1 MANLAESLWMVPQE
15 KGAHATMTRL
25 VDVAQEMGL
34 RAEASPFGRWVR
46 FRGEQGLVYVAQAAF
61 GQGYYTWCDTPHGR
75 TAEPY
80 LDPMAAIQ
88 AGLQRAARRTADE
101 EAGRDTRPISAA
113 VRTTAPSSPRTA
125 PSAA

>member
-1 MANLAESLWMVPQE
+1 
-15 KGAHATMTRL
+15 MTRL

-46 FRGEQGLVYVAQAAF
+46 FRGEQGLVYVAEAAF

-80 LDPMAAIQ
+80 LDPTAAIQ
-88 AGLQRAARRTADE
+88 AGLRRAARCTADE
-101 EAGRDTRPISAA
+101 EAGRDTRPITAA
-113 VRTTAPSSPRTA
+113 ARTA
-125 PSAA
+125 PPSSARAASSARACTSVRRKVSSMQLATSVR

>member
-1 MANLAESLWMVPQE
+1 
-15 KGAHATMTRL
+15 MTRL

-34 RAEASPFGRWVR
+34 RAEVSPFGRWVR

-113 VRTTAPSSPRTA
+113 VRTTAPSSSRAA

>member
-1 MANLAESLWMVPQE
+1 
-15 KGAHATMTRL
+15 MTRL

-88 AGLQRAARRTADE
+88 AGLERAARRTADE

>member
-1 MANLAESLWMVPQE
+1 
-15 KGAHATMTRL
+15 MTRL

-46 FRGEQGLVYVAQAAF
+46 FRGDQGLVYVAKAAF
-61 GQGYYTWCDTPHGR
+61 GQGYYTWCDTPYGR

-80 LDPMAAIQ
+80 LDPTAAVQ

-101 EAGRDTRPISAA
+101 EVDRDTPITAA
-113 VRTTAPSSPRTA
+113 AGTVAPSSARA
-125 PSAA
+125 ASSARAGTSVRGKLSRIRLATRVR

>member
-1 MANLAESLWMVPQE
+1 
-15 KGAHATMTRL
+15 
-25 VDVAQEMGL
+25 
-34 RAEASPFGRWVR
+34 VR
-46 FRGEQGLVYVAQAAF
+46 FRGEQGLVYVAEAAF

-75 TAEPY
+75 AAEPY

-88 AGLQRAARRTADE
+88 AGLQRAAPRTADE

-113 VRTTAPSSPRTA
+113 VRTAAPSSARIA